1 MRLALTLFLCLFGL
15 SISGFTQPLFANAW
29 ITIPAGDFLM
39 GSTPQEIEQAYQISR
54 QGYGHDRVRQMGWF
68 DIELKQHRVSL
79 PAYRIQRT
87 PVTQSEYAAF
97 VQATHTHAP
106 FVDKKTWASYGLV
119 HPYARVRQ
127 YLWHDEHYPKGK
139 AQHPVVLVSHDDAQA
154 YAKWLSKK
162 TGEHLR
168 LPTEA
173 EWEKAMRGT
182 KANLYPWGN
191 RYLADALN
199 NADKGPFA
207 TVPVASFAQGKSPYG
222 VMDGAGQV
230 YEWTNQ
236 QRGDKYLVKGGS
248 WDDHGGVCRPAAR
261 HFRPQKLKHIII
273 GFRLVDVN
281 HD

>member
-1 MRLALTLFLCLFGL
+1 
-15 SISGFTQPLFANAW
+15 
-29 ITIPAGDFLM
+29 
-39 GSTPQEIEQAYQISR
+39 
-54 QGYGHDRVRQMGWF
+54 
-68 DIELKQHRVSL
+68 
-79 PAYRIQRT
+79 
-87 PVTQSEYAAF
+87 
-97 VQATHTHAP
+97 
-106 FVDKKTWASYGLV
+106 
-119 HPYARVRQ
+119 VRQ
-127 YLWHDEHYPKGK
+127 YLWHDEHYPKDK

-154 YAKWLSKK
+154 YAKWLSEK
-162 TGEHLR
+162 TGKHLR

-191 RYLADALN
+191 RYRADALN
-199 NADKGPFA
+199 NADEGPFA
-207 TVPVASFAQGKSPYG
+207 TMPVASFPQGKSPYG

-273 GFRLVDVN
+273 GFRLVDVSQN
-281 HD
+281 